1 MSPSSA
7 LCPFI
12 GRQVVLCVPHTHSYL
27 YQVQKLRTCS
37 LSRVRQ
43 RGLNARSPVRLVLK
57 SESSPMR
64 QQSVTTPV
72 ALFRTHSL
80 IELQSVHTLVFLSV
94 LSSPHRYYYGSAF
107 FQACLSWQSPKS
119 SASSPKISATHNNFS
134 AKSKQQQTSHHPISR
149 RTRWNPIG
157 PTELNK

>member
-12 GRQVVLCVPHTHSYL
+12 GRQVVLCVPHALVLVSSAKVTHL
-27 YQVQKLRTCS
+27 FAF
-37 LSRVRQ
+37 
-43 RGLNARSPVRLVLK
+43 ARPSTGFERSIPRPRLILK

-119 SASSPKISATHNNFS
+119 SASSPKISATNNNFS
-134 AKSKQQQTSHHPISR
+134 AKSKQQQTSHHPIS
-149 RTRWNPIG
+149 
-157 PTELNK
+157 

>member
-1 MSPSSA
+1 MLLSKCRRCRPSDVRSSA
-7 LCPFI
+7 VRSYFAC
-12 GRQVVLCVPHTHSYL
+12 RTHSYSSSSAKVTHL
-27 YQVQKLRTCS
+27 FAF
-37 LSRVRQ
+37 
-43 RGLNARSPVRLVLK
+43 ARSSTGFERSNPVLK

-134 AKSKQQQTSHHPISR
+134 AKSKQQQTSHHPIS
-149 RTRWNPIG
+149 
-157 PTELNK
+157 